1 MERYKRHEK
10 QTKQTTATEKQTKN
24 VWNGTKKQ
32 KQKKQIN
39 KQKRKKRIKS
49 EIKNNNNDIGT
60 FRNITIKQTEQFGT
74 IVAAAEYKSA
84 ANSRIRQ

>member
-1 MERYKRHEK
+1 ME
-10 QTKQTTATEKQTKN
+10 
-24 VWNGTKKQ
+24 
-32 KQKKQIN
+32 QKKQTN
-39 KQKRKKRIKS
+39 KKKEKKRIKS
-49 EIKNNNNDIGT
+49 ENKNNNNIGT